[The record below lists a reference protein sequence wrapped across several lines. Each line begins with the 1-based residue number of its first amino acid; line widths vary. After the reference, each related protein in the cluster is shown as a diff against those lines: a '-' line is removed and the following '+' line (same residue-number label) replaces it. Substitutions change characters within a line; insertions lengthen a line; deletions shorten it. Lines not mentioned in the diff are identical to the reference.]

1 MASAQHVILAVTET
15 ATSAAL
21 AKDRFVRISSGS
33 VAHSSLSGLPYGV
46 SHGSVAATTV
56 TENRRVTINI
66 LGRLSVE
73 ASSTGTIAK
82 GALVG
87 VSTQAGK
94 ARTAI
99 AAKDYAGIALTTFAA
114 GEVGVINFMPGK
126 LTT

>member
-21 AKDRFVRISSGS
+21 AKDRFVRVASGS
-33 VAHSSLSGLPYGV
+33 VRESSVSGLPYGV
-46 SHGSVAATTV
+46 SHGSVAASTV
-56 TENRRVTINI
+56 AENRRVTIDI
-66 LGRLSVE
+66 MGQLSVE
-73 ASSTGTIAK
+73 ATTSGTIAK

-87 VSTQAGK
+87 VAASGK

-99 AAKDYAGIALTTFAA
+99 AAKDYAGIALSTFAA
-114 GEVGVINFMPGK
+114 GEVGIINFMPGK